1 MLIPV
6 PLGCKD
12 KVTRKFRIT
21 VECSYTLNDVA
32 EIEVKCLPFNANNS
46 ASEAW
51 MGGQEFSIDDLVEVT
66 VITVREVQGLLK
78 LYGS

>member
-1 MLIPV
+1 MLIPM

-12 KVTRKFRIT
+12 KVTYKFCIA

-32 EIEVKCLPFNANNS
+32 EIEVKCLPFNVNNS

-51 MGGQEFSIDDLVEVT
+51 MGGWEFSIDDLIEVK
-66 VITVREVQGLLK
+66 VITIREVQGLLK